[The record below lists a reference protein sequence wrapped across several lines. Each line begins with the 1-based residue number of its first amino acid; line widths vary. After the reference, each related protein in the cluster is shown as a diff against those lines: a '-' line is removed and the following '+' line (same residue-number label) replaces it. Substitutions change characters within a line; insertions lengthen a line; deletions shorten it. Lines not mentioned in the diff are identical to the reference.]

1 MQYKIF
7 FMDNNQRD
15 YDKGS
20 EQMLNEHKYLNTL
33 ANVHQVR
40 FNLKETQDRYNK
52 MASELQAKLVEK
64 QQKCHEIEAQFKAL
78 KNSVSKSAQF
88 VRTGKALQPSAI
100 AKWEE
105 HEALKDQEVYQY
117 RLQNISLRNRYDNL
131 QKQYQK
137 KEQLADGLHMI
148 DFEQLKIENNTLN
161 EKIEERNEE
170 LSRLKK
176 KITYTVIN
184 LSHTR
189 EKYQWFLKK
198 NEQKK
203 KEVDELTEELKNI
216 KMEHTKL
223 KGEKEKEQKHLQKM
237 KQLTGIVSQKSLK
250 KDYKARAV
258 AILELKELN
267 ESLKAKHEF
276 LNERIKEARQLQAT
290 DYQT

>member
-1 MQYKIF
+1 
-7 FMDNNQRD
+7 MDNNQRD
-15 YDKGS
+15 FEKGS

-78 KNSVSKSAQF
+78 KNSVSKNAQF

-100 AKWEE
+100 AKWED
-105 HEALKDQEVYQY
+105 HESLKDQEVYQY
-117 RLQNISLRNRYDNL
+117 RLQNISLRNRLDNL

-203 KEVDELTEELKNI
+203 QELEELTAQLKEK

-223 KGEKEKEQKHLQKM
+223 KAEKEKEQKHLQKM
-237 KQLTGIVSQKSLK
+237 KQLTGIVSQHSLK
-250 KDYKARAV
+250 KDYKQRAT
-258 AILELKELN
+258 AIEELKEEN
-267 ESLKAKHEF
+267 QRLKRRHMF
-276 LNERIKEARQLQAT
+276 LNEKIKEARDIQSRGYT
-290 DYQT
+290 S